1 MDALYTQSANHFT
14 QKFQATPA
22 HSIFAPGRANIIG
35 EHTDYNDGFVL
46 PFATTLGVW
55 FHASPNN
62 SGVLSVFAGNTGEHV
77 AIFPQNP
84 QPTTYG
90 WEKFFIQALGQLPG
104 HAIQG
109 ADILFEG
116 NLPVGAGM
124 SSSSAITCGFIAIL
138 NYIFRLNMDADAV
151 LWAAVRAERG
161 YGVQGGIMD
170 QFTILNGRRDAA
182 ILLDCRYNRSL
193 HIPLHLHE
201 CRFYMF
207 HSNVHHNLID
217 TDYNN
222 RSAACREAVSL
233 LQSAYPGIKS
243 LRDLT
248 TCDLPFIGSLLDK
261 ELFLKVK
268 FVIEEN
274 ARVALAVQ
282 SLKDEDMH
290 TLGNLLYASHK
301 GLSALYEVSCPELD
315 WLVDYTQHHTNI
327 YGARMMGGGFGGCTI
342 NLVEGVLS
350 EAFKETLLADYQNI
364 FGIKPE
370 IFEVTT
376 ENGILFAY

>member
-1 MDALYTQSANHFT
+1 MDALYTQSANHFV
-14 QKFQATPA
+14 QKFHATPA

-55 FHASPNN
+55 FHVRPNN
-62 SGVLSVFAGNTGEHV
+62 TGALSIFAGNTGEHV
-77 AIFPQNP
+77 VISPQNL
-84 QPTTYG
+84 QPPTYG
-90 WEKFFIQALGQLPG
+90 WEKFFIQALGQLSG
-104 HAIQG
+104 QAIQG

-124 SSSSAITCGFIAIL
+124 SSSSAITCGFIAVL
-138 NYIFRLNMDADAV
+138 NHISGLNMDADGI

-170 QFTILNGRRDAA
+170 QFTILNGRHDAA
-182 ILLDCRYNRSL
+182 VLLDCRYNRSL
-193 HIPLHLHE
+193 HIPLQMHE

-233 LQSAYPGIKS
+233 LQSSYPEIKS
-243 LRDLT
+243 LRDLS
-248 TCDLPFIGSLLDK
+248 TCDLPFISSLLDE
-261 ELFLKVK
+261 ELFMKVK

-282 SLKDEDMH
+282 CLKDEDMPA
-290 TLGNLLYASHK
+290 LGNLLYASHQ

-315 WLVDYTQHHTNI
+315 WLVDYTRHHSSI

-342 NLVEGVLS
+342 NLVEGFLS
-350 EAFKETLLADYQNI
+350 EAFKEALQDKYQKE

-376 ENGILFAY
+376 ENGILTAD